1 MNIEK
6 VIKVINLVSNENR
19 SAEEE
24 KEFIDFI
31 LNCESDIYSGK
42 DEAGNEINPTVK
54 VKVTVD
60 GDNQYEEERRK
71 DETSLVVEVHGKHTV
86 TIKVWI
92 GDQMYGMKQLTL
104 TDEDPVVSFE

>member
-42 DEAGNEINPTVK
+42 DEDGNDIV
-54 VKVTVD
+54 VAL
-60 GDNQYEEERRK
+60 ERNVGARIS
-71 DETSLVVEVHGKHTV
+71 TYQSNGW
-86 TIKVWI
+86 IKVVDYDI
-92 GDQMYGMKQLTL
+92 VEDENGHMDIQLSETY
-104 TDEDPVVSFE
+104 EK